1 MSVFESCRIL
11 YKELKQLH
19 WNSDEKDCKRLQD
32 RCVIFESLFEKTKD
46 VEEETA
52 SELNYVE
59 LRILLRD
66 IMSFIIQYTKRVD
79 FSGMIMPAF
88 RKRYLSSLAS
98 LHERMEQLYQKF
110 NLTVNITKE
119 ERRKQDIEVF
129 LFFVFDPCFES
140 FLLFLAFFLFVRYFF
155 CFSSFFFFCTVSR
168 IVRTPSKVYSSMF
181 VRLFYKQNKI
191 KNLVKQY
198 LKI

>member
-1 MSVFESCRIL
+1 LSPVVLIFILFQSEEMNMSVFESCRIV

-19 WNSDEKDCKRLQD
+19 WSYDEKDCKRLQD

-52 SELNYVE
+52 SELDYVE

-79 FSGMIMPAF
+79 FSGMIVPTF

-98 LHERMEQLYQKF
+98 LHERTEQLLQKF
-110 NLTVNITKE
+110 NLTINITKE

-129 LFFVFDPCFES
+129 
-140 FLLFLAFFLFVRYFF
+140 
-155 CFSSFFFFCTVSR
+155 FSVLCLKSFFSVSLHLSLFSFAVSSVSLCSYSSAPVSR
-168 IVRTPSKVYSSMF
+168 IVKIPS
-181 VRLFYKQNKI
+181 
-191 KNLVKQY
+191 
-198 LKI
+198 

>member
-1 MSVFESCRIL
+1 VSSKRNNDLCLLSFLFFIFFESEEMNMSVFESCRIL

-46 VEEETA
+46 VEQETA
-52 SELNYVE
+52 SELDYVE

-79 FSGMIMPAF
+79 FSGMIMPTF

-129 LFFVFDPCFES
+129 YSLSSNLVLKSC
-140 FLLFLAFFLFVRYFF
+140 LLFLFFLSPFSFAVSSVYLPSS
-155 CFSSFFFFCTVSR
+155 SSFV
-168 IVRTPSKVYSSMF
+168 
-181 VRLFYKQNKI
+181 L
-191 KNLVKQY
+191 L
-198 LKI
+198 LLL